1 MLKII
6 NSAVSG
12 AWATVDQAVGCLLT
26 AASALA
32 IVPAMNGSSSF
43 FGICREIIS

>member
-1 MLKII
+1 MLKMI
-6 NSAVSG
+6 NLPLRGSLRG
-12 AWATVDQAVGCLLT
+12 VDQRGGCLLT
-26 AASALA
+26 AALPLA

>member
-6 NSAVSG
+6 NPPVSERYAV
-12 AWATVDQAVGCLLT
+12 VDQAAGCPLT
-26 AASALA
+26 GRAGLA

-43 FGICREIIS
+43 FGICHEIIS

>member
-6 NSAVSG
+6 NSADPARFG
-12 AWATVDQAVGCLLT
+12 PVDQAADCPLT

>member
-6 NSAVSG
+6 NSAVGPGLIPLTKPASG
-12 AWATVDQAVGCLLT
+12 LLT
-26 AASALA
+26 ARPALA

>member
-6 NSAVSG
+6 NSPVFGDYA
-12 AWATVDQAVGCLLT
+12 AVDQAAGCPLTGRVG
-26 AASALA
+26 LA

-43 FGICREIIS
+43 FGICHEIIS

>member
-6 NSAVSG
+6 NSADPARFG
-12 AWATVDQAVGCLLT
+12 AADQAAGCPLT
-26 AASALA
+26 GRPPLA